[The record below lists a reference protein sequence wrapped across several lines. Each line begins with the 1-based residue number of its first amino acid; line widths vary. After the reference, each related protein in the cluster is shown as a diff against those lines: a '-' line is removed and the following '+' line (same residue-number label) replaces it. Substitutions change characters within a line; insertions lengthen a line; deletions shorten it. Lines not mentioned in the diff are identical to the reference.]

1 MYGDTGVMRRRA
13 AQLREQ
19 GADIRSMADLL
30 AGQMDGIAWTGRA
43 ADAMRE
49 RIRER
54 AAHLRDVAVRHAVA
68 ADSLERHLAAVDSL
82 KEQIA
87 TTERRADALVLDA
100 RSRVAG
106 AARALDADGVGRE
119 PAPEDRRLAEFT
131 PPPPGHKDWL
141 TVELPG
147 LR

>member
-19 GADIRSMADLL
+19 GDDIRLRADRLV
-30 AGQMDGIAWTGRA
+30 AQMDALAWSGRA
-43 ADAMRE
+43 AEAMRE

-54 AAHLRDVAVRHAVA
+54 ASHLRDVAGRHDGA
-68 ADSLERHLAAVDSL
+68 ADSLERHLHEVESL

-87 TTERRADALVLDA
+87 TTQRRAESLTADTKEHLA
-100 RSRVAG
+100 RL
-106 AARALDADGVGRE
+106 AAHDDPDGVRRTATE
-119 PAPEDRRLAEFT
+119 EDRVLTVFT
-131 PPPPGHKDWL
+131 PPPSGHKDWL

-147 LR
+147 L